1 MKRNNLLRRISGFV
15 LTAAL
20 LFGMA
25 TMSSTAVQARGRG
38 GHGGGAHG
46 GGFHGHGYHGG
57 GFSLGFGYPG
67 YYGYPYGY
75 YGSPYWRH
83 RHHW

>member
-15 LTAAL
+15 LAAAL

-25 TMSSTAVQARGRG
+25 AMSSTAVQARGRG
-38 GHGGGAHG
+38 HGGGGHG
-46 GGFHGHGYHGG
+46 GGFHGRGYHGG
-57 GFSLGFGYPG
+57 GFSFGLGYPG

-75 YGSPYWRH
+75 PYGYYRH
-83 RHHW
+83 RWR